1 MIGLGHLVSE
11 HWYSPN
17 ILKYKQVCRTLWGYV
32 LNNNY
37 RKHCWRRDAHGMLRP
52 VVHFFYRSLPQEIL
66 GILVAGILV
75 PGGAF
80 SATGTTTQTL
90 NATISPVGRLVLPAS
105 TTLKA
110 AATAFQPFT
119 GTLAV
124 SYEVRTTSAGGGS
137 ITLRV
142 SSDFTPA
149 GGPSASSGSLKY
161 TCGAAGLGTSCS
173 GTQTASTTA
182 QTPVLTVPASA
193 CTGGGGACSG
203 QDPNTINL
211 NFTLTDQPAYAT
223 GTYTAVVTFV
233 ISAT

>member
-1 MIGLGHLVSE
+1 
-11 HWYSPN
+11 
-17 ILKYKQVCRTLWGYV
+17 
-32 LNNNY
+32 
-37 RKHCWRRDAHGMLRP
+37 MLRP
-52 VVHFFYRSLPQEIL
+52 VTRFPRHFAHANWLRVTLAWT
-66 GILVAGILV
+66 LVT
-75 PGGAF
+75 GGCF
-80 SATGTTTQTL
+80 GATGTTTQTL
-90 NATISPVGRLVLPAS
+90 SATISPVGRLVLPGS
-105 TTLKA
+105 TTLTA
-110 AATAFQPFT
+110 AGTTFQPFT

-124 SYEVRTTSAGGGS
+124 SYEVRTTAAGGGS

-149 GGPSASSGSLKY
+149 GGPTAANGVLTY
-161 TCGAAGLGTSCS
+161 TCGAAGLGTACS

-182 QTPVLTVPASA
+182 QTPVLTVPAAA

-223 GTYTAVVTFV
+223 GTYTAQVTLL